1 MNEPIIVDN
10 SQENCDFTKFR
21 QLDIPG
27 VQDIY
32 QLMERAGVEHQAS
45 DGDEQIVR
53 FAEPHPWVDGMG
65 LEAAWIIN
73 RARERV
79 KKKNKP

>member
-1 MNEPIIVDN
+1 MAEVMIIDD

-27 VQDIY
+27 VSDIY
-32 QLMERAGVEHQAS
+32 QLMERAGVEYQAD
-45 DGDEQIVR
+45 DGDERIVR
-53 FAEPHPWVDGMG
+53 FAESHPWVDNMG
-65 LEAAWIIN
+65 LETAWIIN
-73 RARERV
+73 SARERV